1 MMSLSA
7 INDLFGAILPANEF
21 YAAKLG
27 ERRGVESLEE
37 FRAEVPFTTKDE
49 LAADHEAHPP
59 YGTTLTYPLET
70 YTRFHHT
77 SGTRGNP
84 MAWLDDPAGWAWI
97 LESWQWV
104 WTSVGAQ
111 SGDSAFFPFS
121 FGPFL
126 GFWSAFE
133 AAASMGIRAIPGGGL
148 SSEDRLRMMVLH
160 RPQFMAC
167 TPTYAL
173 HLALVGKGMDLA
185 VGGLGVEALVVC
197 GEPGGSIPE
206 VRERIQAEWGARVVD
221 HHGMTEIGPV
231 TVSDPGNPDLL
242 RIYHPSYHAE
252 VVSPESL
259 EQVTLGEVGE
269 LVLTTLGRYGA
280 PLIRYRTGDLVRPV
294 ATEETDPAPFA
305 LQGGIIGRADDMVVV
320 RGVNVYPSAIEAV
333 VRAVDGVG
341 EYQVEVDEQGTLP
354 EIRLVIENLGDGR
367 AEEAL
372 EARLRSVFS
381 MRIPVRAVELGTLP
395 VSEMKAQ
402 RWKVIRE

>member
-1 MMSLSA
+1 
-7 INDLFGAILPANEF
+7 
-21 YAAKLG
+21 
-27 ERRGVESLEE
+27 
-37 FRAEVPFTTKDE
+37 
-49 LAADHEAHPP
+49 
-59 YGTTLTYPLET
+59 
-70 YTRFHHT
+70 
-77 SGTRGNP
+77 
-84 MAWLDDPAGWAWI
+84 
-97 LESWQWV
+97 
-104 WTSVGAQ
+104 
-111 SGDSAFFPFS
+111 
-121 FGPFL
+121 
-126 GFWSAFE
+126 
-133 AAASMGIRAIPGGGL
+133 
-148 SSEDRLRMMVLH
+148 
-160 RPQFMAC
+160 MAC

-367 AEEAL
+367 AEETL

-381 MRIPVRAVELGTLP
+381 MRIPVRAVESGTLP